1 MVVRVVETESKVK
14 LTMRVVSQG
23 GVVVFGGCDSQAGGV
38 QYVEAVDFHSLKI
51 GKLQQLS

>member
-23 GVVVFGGCDSQAGGV
+23 GGVVCGGCGSQAGGV
-38 QYVEAVDFHSLKI
+38 CTLYSM
-51 GKLQQLS
+51 